1 MKVMASNRIYDLRR
15 AAAAAGGRTKILD
28 VTMQVVKSTPLSPP
42 RDKPRIG
49 HLRRDK
55 MAGLPHLAPM
65 VTPFLPADPK
75 DLQHQ
80 ADLYRRL
87 ANVLAG
93 DTARDL
99 RRLATDLERK
109 AVDIAA

>member
-1 MKVMASNRIYDLRR
+1 MV
-15 AAAAAGGRTKILD
+15 
-28 VTMQVVKSTPLSPP
+28 SPF
-42 RDKPRIG
+42 I
-49 HLRRDK
+49 
-55 MAGLPHLAPM
+55 
-65 VTPFLPADPK
+65 PADPK

-109 AVDIAA
+109 ALDIAH